1 MVSYEIIN
9 FIFFITYGS
18 VYHARVLQYT
28 KQERLA
34 RDKQSSL
41 LVPLVSYEV
50 KRLLNT
56 AEIV

>member
-18 VYHARVLQYT
+18 VYYARVLLYT
-28 KQERLA
+28 KQESLA

-41 LVPLVSYEV
+41 LVPLVSYEG
-50 KRLLNT
+50 
-56 AEIV
+56 